1 MEEGLDERMSV
12 HYWVG
17 VCSDDLGREWALL
30 QGLCFHLPSAR
41 VNDPKQDASRLK
53 EELSKWPLLLPGR
66 LP

>member
-12 HYWVG
+12 HYRVG
-17 VCSDDLGREWALL
+17 VCSDDMGREWALL

-41 VNDPKQDASRLK
+41 VNNQKQDASRLK